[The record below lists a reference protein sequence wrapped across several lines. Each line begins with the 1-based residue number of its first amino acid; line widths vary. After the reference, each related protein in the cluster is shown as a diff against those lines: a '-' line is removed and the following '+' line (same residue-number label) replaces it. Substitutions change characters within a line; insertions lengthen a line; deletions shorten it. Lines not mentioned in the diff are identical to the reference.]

1 MDGVD
6 REETCMPSPH
16 ETIYASCVIPCY
28 NAAETIHRALDSVL
42 RTPGIGEVIVI
53 DDGSS
58 DDTALRVEALA
69 QDATIPMRLIK
80 QKNGGASAA
89 RNTGIA
95 AASEGL
101 DWITFLDA
109 DDEMLPEAIT
119 SKQDLLSGCADPND
133 VDAVYGSYMRSD
145 SGNVEHFAETMN
157 LVDPDSICLTG
168 GFPGHVAS
176 YIFRRETLL
185 ASGGFRTELIM
196 FEDIELI
203 LRLIADGARVIGC
216 NIPGFNRH
224 YIPNSLT
231 RGCAGGKRLRIERQF
246 LDIATKDQL
255 MSRPEIFRRH
265 LLNRTKQLFY
275 FLTGR

>member
-1 MDGVD
+1 MDFPADTNTEPTVKSSSKKDMEDPFRSFPEYTQLVD
-6 REETCMPSPH
+6 
-16 ETIYASCVIPCY
+16 V
-28 NAAETIHRALDSVL
+28 
-42 RTPGIGEVIVI
+42 
-53 DDGSS
+53 
-58 DDTALRVEALA
+58 
-69 QDATIPMRLIK
+69 
-80 QKNGGASAA
+80 
-89 RNTGIA
+89 
-95 AASEGL
+95 
-101 DWITFLDA
+101 
-109 DDEMLPEAIT
+109 
-119 SKQDLLSGCADPND
+119 
-133 VDAVYGSYMRSD
+133 VDAVHGRYMHSD

-185 ASGGFRTELIM
+185 ASGGFRTEQIM

-203 LRLIADGARVIGC
+203 LRLITDGAWVIGS
-216 NIPGFNRH
+216 NIPGFHRH

-231 RGCAGGKRLRIERQF
+231 RGCTGGKRLRIERQF